1 MEEHSRNRGLL
12 DGMEMPIPTWVDAC
26 VAVLTGVRVLSQ
38 TPPHSLLAE
47 HARLSVC
54 CCWEVPMEQHHMQL
68 PASVQVQLSP
78 VHSGSPWVSPEGQPA
93 ADALV

>member
-1 MEEHSRNRGLL
+1 ML
-12 DGMEMPIPTWVDAC
+12 DGTEMPILRWVDAC
-26 VAVLTGVRVLSQ
+26 VAVLMVVWVLSQ

-47 HARLSVC
+47 HARLSVR
-54 CCWEVPMEQHHMQL
+54 CCWEVRMEQHHMQL